1 MPLSEPFCTMS
12 LSFPPHDKPDINALL
27 EALTSNPN
35 DPSLSHLVTSAQWA
49 VLSGYM
55 QPSTLAAGQTLISQ
69 GAEDRTLYFVESG
82 MLTVHFEDASGKIH
96 LAAVGA
102 GSVVGEGGFF
112 SYMARSATV
121 QAGSA
126 CKLWALTPMRFSE
139 LSNRQPPVALA
150 LAMALGAIMAKRVVS
165 NRRRIAVT

>member
-1 MPLSEPFCTMS
+1 MS
-12 LSFPPHDKPDINALL
+12 STFSPSDKSDVRGLL
-27 EALTSNPN
+27 EAVASNPN
-35 DPSLSHLVTSAQWA
+35 DPTLAHLLTPAQWG
-49 VLSGYM
+49 VLSGFM
-55 QPSTLAAGQTLISQ
+55 QASVLAPGQVLISQ

-82 MLTVHFEDASGKIH
+82 MLTVHFEDASGKIR

-112 SYMARSATV
+112 SYLARSATV

-139 LSNRQPPVALA
+139 LSNRQPAVALA

-165 NRRRIAVT
+165 NRKRIAVT

>member
-1 MPLSEPFCTMS
+1 MSSNFSPL
-12 LSFPPHDKPDINALL
+12 DKPDIATLM
-27 EALTSNPN
+27 EAVASNPT
-35 DPSLSHLVTSAQWA
+35 DPTLSHLLTPAHWS
-49 VLSGYM
+49 VLAGYM
-55 QPSTLAAGQTLISQ
+55 QGSLLAPGQILISQ

-82 MLTVHFEDASGKIH
+82 MLTVHFEDASGKIR

-139 LSNRQPPVALA
+139 LSNRQPTIALA
-150 LAMALGAIMAKRVVS
+150 LAMALGAIMAKRVAS
-165 NRRRIAVT
+165 NRKRIAVT

>member
-1 MPLSEPFCTMS
+1 MS
-12 LSFPPHDKPDINALL
+12 APASSHDKPDIKALL
-27 EALTSNPN
+27 EAVTHNPN
-35 DPSLSHLVTSAQWA
+35 DQTLSHLLIHPQWA

-55 QPSTLAAGQTLISQ
+55 QSSMLAPGQILITQ
-69 GAEDRTLYFVESG
+69 GAEDRTVYFVESG
-82 MLTVHFEDASGKIH
+82 MLTVHFEDAAGKIR

-112 SYMARSATV
+112 SHMARSATV

-139 LSNRQPPVALA
+139 LSNRHPSVALA

>member
-1 MPLSEPFCTMS
+1 MSTPFS
-12 LSFPPHDKPDINALL
+12 SHDKPDIKALL
-27 EALTSNPN
+27 EAVTNNPN
-35 DPSLSHLVTSAQWA
+35 DPTLSHMLTQPQWA

-55 QPSTLAAGQTLISQ
+55 QSSMLAPGQVLITQ

-82 MLTVHFEDASGKIH
+82 MLTVHFEDAAGKIR

-126 CKLWALTPMRFSE
+126 CKLWALSPMRFSE
-139 LSNRQPPVALA
+139 LSNRHPNVALA

>member
-1 MPLSEPFCTMS
+1 MSTPFS
-12 LSFPPHDKPDINALL
+12 AHDKPDINALL
-27 EALTSNPN
+27 EAVTSHPN
-35 DPSLSHLVTSAQWA
+35 DPTLSHMLTPAQWS

-55 QPSTLAAGQTLISQ
+55 QASMLAPGKILITQ

-82 MLTVHFEDASGKIH
+82 MLTVHYEDPNGKIR

-126 CKLWALTPMRFSE
+126 CKLWAMTPMRFSE
-139 LSNRQPPVALA
+139 LSNRHPNVALA

>member
-1 MPLSEPFCTMS
+1 MS
-12 LSFPPHDKPDINALL
+12 STFAPHDKPDIKALL
-27 EALTSNPN
+27 EAVASNPN
-35 DPSLSHLVTSAQWA
+35 DPTLSHLLTPAQWG
-49 VLSGYM
+49 VLSGFM
-55 QPSTLAAGQTLISQ
+55 QASTLAPGQILISQ

-82 MLTVHFEDASGKIH
+82 MLTVHFEDASGKIR

>member
-1 MPLSEPFCTMS
+1 MNASTPSA
-12 LSFPPHDKPDINALL
+12 HKPNIQALL
-27 EALTSNPN
+27 EAVTSNPN
-35 DPSLSHLVTSAQWA
+35 DPSLSHLLNPAQWA
-49 VLSGYM
+49 VLGGYM
-55 QPSTLAAGQTLISQ
+55 QYSTLAPGQVLITQ
-69 GAEDRTLYFVESG
+69 GAADRTLYFVESG
-82 MLTVHFEDASGKIH
+82 MLTVHYEDVGGKIR

-121 QAGSA
+121 QAGSV
-126 CKLWALTPMRFSE
+126 CQLWSLTPMRFSE
-139 LSNRQPPVALA
+139 LSNRHPAVALA

>member
-1 MPLSEPFCTMS
+1 MSSNFSPL
-12 LSFPPHDKPDINALL
+12 DKPDIAILMQ
-27 EALTSNPN
+27 AVASNPT
-35 DPSLSHLVTSAQWA
+35 DPTLSHLLTPTQWS
-49 VLSGYM
+49 VLAGYM
-55 QPSTLAAGQTLISQ
+55 QASLLAPGQILISQ

-82 MLTVHFEDASGKIH
+82 MLTVHFEEASGKIR

-112 SYMARSATV
+112 SHMARSATV

-139 LSNRQPPVALA
+139 LSNRQPTIALA

-165 NRRRIAVT
+165 NRKRIAVT

>member
-1 MPLSEPFCTMS
+1 MSTMYTS
-12 LSFPPHDKPDINALL
+12 QHKIDISGLIETVL
-27 EALTSNPN
+27 N
-35 DPSLSHLVTSAQWA
+35 DPADSTLRDMLNRAQWE

-55 QPSTLAAGQTLISQ
+55 QATTLAVGQILISQ

-82 MLTVHFEDASGKIH
+82 MLTVHFEDANGKIH

-112 SYMARSATV
+112 SYRARSATV

-139 LSNRQPPVALA
+139 LSNRQTQIALA

-165 NRRRIAVT
+165 NRKRIAVT

>member
-1 MPLSEPFCTMS
+1 MSTPFS
-12 LSFPPHDKPDINALL
+12 AHDKPDIKALL
-27 EALTSNPN
+27 EAVTHNPN
-35 DPSLSHLVTSAQWA
+35 DPTLSHMLTPAQWS

-55 QPSTLAAGQTLISQ
+55 QPSMLVPGQVLITQ

-82 MLTVHFEDASGKIH
+82 MLTVHFEDATGKIR

-126 CKLWALTPMRFSE
+126 CKLWSLTPMRFSE
-139 LSNRQPPVALA
+139 LSNRHPNVALA
-150 LAMALGAIMAKRVVS
+150 LAMSLGAIMAKRVVS

>member
-1 MPLSEPFCTMS
+1 MSTPFAA
-12 LSFPPHDKPDINALL
+12 HDKPDIKALL
-27 EALTSNPN
+27 EAVTSNPN
-35 DPSLSHLVTSAQWA
+35 DPTLSHMLTPAQWA

-55 QPSTLAAGQTLISQ
+55 QASGLAPGQILITQ
-69 GAEDRTLYFVESG
+69 GAEDRTLYFIESG
-82 MLTVHFEDASGKIH
+82 MVTVHFEDPNGKIL

-102 GSVVGEGGFF
+102 GSVIGEGGFF

-139 LSNRQPPVALA
+139 LSNRHPNVALA

>member
-1 MPLSEPFCTMS
+1 
-12 LSFPPHDKPDINALL
+12 
-27 EALTSNPN
+27 
-35 DPSLSHLVTSAQWA
+35 
-49 VLSGYM
+49 M
-55 QPSTLAAGQTLISQ
+55 QSSTLAPGQVLITQ

-82 MLTVHFEDASGKIH
+82 MLTVHFEDATGKIR

-139 LSNRQPPVALA
+139 LSNRHPNVALA

>member
-1 MPLSEPFCTMS
+1 MSTPFS
-12 LSFPPHDKPDINALL
+12 AHDKPDINALL
-27 EALTSNPN
+27 EAVTSNPN
-35 DPSLSHLVTSAQWA
+35 DPTLSHMLTPVQWS

-55 QPSTLAAGQTLISQ
+55 QASMLAPGKILITQ

-82 MLTVHFEDASGKIH
+82 MLTVHYEDPNGKIR

-126 CKLWALTPMRFSE
+126 CKLWAMTPMRFSE
-139 LSNRQPPVALA
+139 LSNRHPNVALA

>member
-1 MPLSEPFCTMS
+1 MNA
-12 LSFPPHDKPDINALL
+12 SFGSHDKRNIEALL
-27 EALTSNPN
+27 QAVASNPN
-35 DPSLSHLVTSAQWA
+35 DPTLSHLLNPAQWA
-49 VLSGYM
+49 VLGGYM
-55 QPSTLAAGQTLISQ
+55 QASALAPGQILISQ
-69 GAEDRTLYFVESG
+69 GAEDRSLYFVESG
-82 MLTVHFEDASGKIH
+82 MLTVHFEDAGGKIH

-112 SYMARSATV
+112 SYLARSATV

-126 CKLWALTPMRFSE
+126 CKLWSLTPMRFSE
-139 LSNRQPPVALA
+139 LSNRQPQVALA

>member
-1 MPLSEPFCTMS
+1 MSTPFS
-12 LSFPPHDKPDINALL
+12 PHDKPNITALL
-27 EALTSNPN
+27 EAVTHNPN
-35 DPSLSHLVTSAQWA
+35 DPTLSHMLTPAQWT

-55 QPSTLAAGQTLISQ
+55 QSSTLAPGQVLITQ

-82 MLTVHFEDASGKIH
+82 MLTVHFEDATGKIR

-126 CKLWALTPMRFSE
+126 CKLWSLTPMRFSE
-139 LSNRQPPVALA
+139 LSNRHPNVALA